1 VAEPELRIVL
11 QTGPFTPPDSLV
23 RDLEATSDI
32 QIDQRR
38 LGASFRGGGGA
49 GFIVVTS
56 AADNIAVLADLL
68 HRHTKRLKEK
78 GGDDLFVL
86 LGGRVRTD
94 EEVIGFRDVQC
105 RRQVSLKG
113 KSQIEIREV
122 LEEDAGG

>member
-1 VAEPELRIVL
+1 
-11 QTGPFTPPDSLV
+11 
-23 RDLEATSDI
+23 
-32 QIDQRR
+32 
-38 LGASFRGGGGA
+38 
-49 GFIVVTS
+49 
-56 AADNIAVLADLL
+56 LADLL